1 MSAILRYSDPALK
14 RIGHRANSVTSI
26 SAIANKLLQDN
37 KLGNL
42 LLAEEPERCRAV
54 IGVGLNHVHLLAN
67 ILSPYMPEKSQS
79 ILRQLGV
86 KAPNGDGQVP
96 VRIPDVWEVDALKPG
111 HAIGTPELLFANIPA
126 AKIDEWRDA
135 FGGEELRKQKEIEA
149 EKAAAKKA
157 AREKEKEKRKLKK
170 AAAAEA
176 AQVPSGATTTLPLR
190 PAQPAQAA
198 DGVTEPAES
207 AEAAVQA

>member
-1 MSAILRYSDPALK
+1 
-14 RIGHRANSVTSI
+14 
-26 SAIANKLLQDN
+26 
-37 KLGNL
+37 
-42 LLAEEPERCRAV
+42 
-54 IGVGLNHVHLLAN
+54 
-67 ILSPYMPEKSQS
+67 MPEKSQS

-86 KAPNGDGQVP
+86 KAPNGDGEVP

-126 AKIDEWRDA
+126 TKIDEWRDA

-176 AQVPSGATTTLPLR
+176 AQGPGGAPTTLPLR
-190 PAQPAQAA
+190 PAQSAQAA
-198 DGVTEPAES
+198 DGVAKPAEPVGS
-207 AEAAVQA
+207 AEAAVKA

>member
-1 MSAILRYSDPALK
+1 VLTQIEPLTNN
-14 RIGHRANSVTSI
+14 GTSI

-37 KLGNL
+37 KLSNQ
-42 LLAEEPERCRAV
+42 LLAEEPERCAAV
-54 IGVGLNHVHLLAN
+54 IGIALNHIHLLAN
-67 ILSPYMPEKSQS
+67 ILSPYMPEKAQS
-79 ILRQLGV
+79 ILRQIGV
-86 KAPNGDGQVP
+86 KGSNEGEEVP

-126 AKIDEWRDA
+126 AKIEEWRDA

-170 AAAAEA
+170 AAAA
-176 AQVPSGATTTLPLR
+176 AQGPSGATTTLPLR

-198 DGVTEPAES
+198 DGVEKPTEPAES